1 MATISQAHVPVFL
14 FPYLSGG
21 AGGGWTASSGGLDDS
36 FPPWDQEQEFH
47 KEGWWWRGAVGD
59 WRPLEAKQQVRPP
72 PGVKQDE
79 IQPTLSAG
87 YISSWGRKRANER
100 EKTFFFLIHLLYTI
114 LRHKFK
120 QQRIG
125 KSLADQQDQYLLWG
139 THHLPEFPCSV
150 HRPIRPLQLW
160 APRPPGQ
167 TSHMK
172 MPECYIRVCWT
183 ERSTRSRREA
193 RWHPGQWGSG

>member
-1 MATISQAHVPVFL
+1 MR
-14 FPYLSGG
+14 GK
-21 AGGGWTASSGGLDDS
+21 
-36 FPPWDQEQEFH
+36 EQ
-47 KEGWWWRGAVGD
+47 
-59 WRPLEAKQQVRPP
+59 
-72 PGVKQDE
+72 
-79 IQPTLSAG
+79 
-87 YISSWGRKRANER
+87 
-100 EKTFFFLIHLLYTI
+100 FFFLIHLLYTI

-167 TSHMK
+167 TSHTK
-172 MPECYIRVCWT
+172 MPECYLRVCWT

-193 RWHPGQWGSG
+193 RWHPGQRGFGWGGCPPRPASQNVPDSAPQKGENTLNQRKPLWASLFTSRFVINTYRCLYVNRILGKPHGNIPLGTRNSGADTGECCI